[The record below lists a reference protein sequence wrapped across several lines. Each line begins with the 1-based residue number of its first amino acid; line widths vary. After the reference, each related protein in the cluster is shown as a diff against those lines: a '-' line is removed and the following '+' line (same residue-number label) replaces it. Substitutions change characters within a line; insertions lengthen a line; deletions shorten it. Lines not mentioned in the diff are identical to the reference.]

1 MSKKRTKDIF
11 SIELA
16 GGFSGVLMILFALAA
31 FIDTENISIYFT
43 VIIGI
48 GSILNCI
55 LAILQFCKKSY
66 LLGSILAALSAALL
80 VLFVIQILIL
90 KG

>member
-1 MSKKRTKDIF
+1 MRGKRTKDIF
-11 SIELA
+11 DIEMA
-16 GGFSGVLMILFALAA
+16 GGTAGILVILFAVAA
-31 FIDTENISIYFT
+31 FMDADNAPIYFT
-43 VIIGI
+43 VTIGI

-55 LAILQFCKKSY
+55 LSVLRFRKKSIVR
-66 LLGSILAALSAALL
+66 GSLLAALSAALF

>member
-1 MSKKRTKDIF
+1 MD
-11 SIELA
+11 A
-16 GGFSGVLMILFALAA
+16 DNAP
-31 FIDTENISIYFT
+31 IYFT
-43 VIIGI
+43 VTIGI

-55 LAILQFCKKSY
+55 LSVLRFRKKSIV
-66 LLGSILAALSAALL
+66 LGSLLAALSAALF